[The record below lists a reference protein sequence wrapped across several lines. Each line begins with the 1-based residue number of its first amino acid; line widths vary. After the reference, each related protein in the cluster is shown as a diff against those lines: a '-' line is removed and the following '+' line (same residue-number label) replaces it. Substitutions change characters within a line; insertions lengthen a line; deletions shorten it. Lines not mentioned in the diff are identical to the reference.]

1 MKLKKNNLLSLDK
14 FINLALYNRK
24 FGYYMNKNP
33 FGKKGDF
40 ITAPNV
46 SILFSEMI
54 AIWIISLWEHLNCP
68 KKFNLIELGAGNGE
82 MMKSLI
88 CTFNKFPRFKSACKI
103 NILEKSNFLIK
114 EQKKNICSNK
124 IKWLN
129 DLNKLN
135 KIPNIFIANEFF
147 DALPFKQ
154 FIKKK
159 NQWYERYVNLTDKK
173 KAYYTDLLFDMKK
186 MEKKIKFNISHN
198 QNFIEYSPETTAYL
212 KIISKK
218 IKSNNGAL
226 LIIDYGY
233 LENKIKNTIQTISN
247 HKYTDTLK
255 NIGKSDI
262 THNISFHLLIKMVQ
276 ELGSF
281 NTIITNQG
289 EFLIKM
295 GIIQR
300 AEIISKNLTFKKKA
314 DIFFRL
320 KRLIDANEMG
330 DLFKVM
336 LITNKENRFKLG
348 FK

>member
-1 MKLKKNNLLSLDK
+1 MKHKKNNLLSLDK

-40 ITAPNV
+40 ITAPNI

-88 CTFNKFPRFKSACKI
+88 STFNKFPKFKSACKI
-103 NILEKSNFLIK
+103 NILEKSDFLIK
-114 EQKKNICSNK
+114 EQKKNIYSNE

-159 NQWYERYVNLTDKK
+159 NRWYERYVNLTDKK
-173 KAYYTDLLFDMKK
+173 KANYTDRLFNMKK
-186 MEKKIKFNISHN
+186 MEKKIRFNISQN

-218 IKSNNGAL
+218 IKTNNGAL

-247 HKYTDTLK
+247 HKYSDALK

-262 THNISFHLLIKMVQ
+262 THNISFHLLKKIVQ

-281 NTIITNQG
+281 NTVVTNQR

-295 GIIQR
+295 GIIER

-320 KRLIDANEMG
+320 KRLIDTNEMG

-336 LITNKENRFKLG
+336 LITNKENKFKLG
-348 FK
+348 F